1 MMVKRSFRRRRLH
14 LIIGVGEEEIHRLQ
28 RGARRLG
35 VEGPDHHGVDQIEDR
50 KDDVGLV
57 SDVVESRRGDF
68 DHDEVA

>member
-1 MMVKRSFRRRRLH
+1 MMVKRSFRRRLH

-28 RGARRLG
+28 RGARCLG
-35 VEGPDHHGVDQIEDR
+35 VEGPDHRGVDQIEDR
-50 KDDVGLV
+50 EDDVGLV